1 MSYWHLRVLFHLTFS
16 SLSWRNF
23 MSNLLQIENY
33 RRVFCLAVSVDL
45 ELDYSCCLYTET
57 DVLHKYLF
65 YMASPASRQHE
76 PNELG
81 ITIYVLKNGKSF
93 ILKITW
99 YWLRS
104 LFASLCPS
112 TPSGR
117 LNSQKR
123 KNKVNIQLDRT
134 SLASNPDV
142 WKAKCIPRSFAD
154 YWRASF

>member
-1 MSYWHLRVLFHLTFS
+1 
-16 SLSWRNF
+16 

-81 ITIYVLKNGKSF
+81 ITCYVLQNGKSF
-93 ILKITW
+93 IDQDGSEDYMILTSFSFCEFMSLDSAWALK
-99 YWLRS
+99 L
-104 LFASLCPS
+104 AKK
-112 TPSGR
+112 
-117 LNSQKR
+117 N
-123 KNKVNIQLDRT
+123 NKVNIQLDRT
-134 SLASNPDV
+134 SLVSNRN
-142 WKAKCIPRSFAD
+142 I
-154 YWRASF
+154 